1 MTKRLKFL
9 PIWVAGMALLL
20 GACRKDEPTISG
32 SASEAEFTYAV
43 TRVPGGDTLP
53 YVSRVTFTNTSK
65 DAFSYL
71 WDFGDNGTSSLAN
84 PVHNYR
90 TASVYTVSLTSVGSG
105 GNNKTTRTISIDGAC
120 AYNQYADLTGCSSR
134 RWSMSPVSDAIRI
147 LSADGSQ
154 TFFSGAATSCQTDD
168 IYSFFAD
175 GSLNYDA
182 KGGTFLANE
191 GPAPYSCQAAQQ
203 NASKFIMIKSGTGNP
218 RIILD
223 STGVGRRPFIGTTDR
238 VVGNAYE
245 VLDVSASTMTLQGV
259 LLDGS
264 LLRMKFIN
272 GFDINTIKLY
282 LTGGSRRTWMLDTT
296 AGANAITAGV
306 EANPTQYFGGGPLAS
321 CQTDDWYTFTQT
333 DSIYVNCNGSTLL
346 PPTYTCG
353 ADKSFRRNFSFGSVV
368 GSVAGLAQISLPS
381 NDPNYWIGV
390 FDRAPENVYRI
401 LNIDNETMILRSG
414 NGSGTVHDIKFKVK
428 R

>member
-1 MTKRLKFL
+1 MTKTFKLL
-9 PIWVAGMALLL
+9 PILAAGIALLL
-20 GACRKDEPTISG
+20 GACQRENPSITG
-32 SASEAEFTYAV
+32 SSSEADFTFVV

-53 YVSRVTFTNTSK
+53 FVNRVTFTNNSK

-71 WDFGDNGTSSLAN
+71 WDFGDNGTSSQAN
-84 PVHNYR
+84 PVYTYR
-90 TASVYTVSLTSVGSG
+90 TPSVYNVSLTSVGAG
-105 GNNKTTRTISIDGAC
+105 GNNRTSRSIALESSC
-120 AYNQYADLTGCSSR
+120 AYRQFADLTGCSSR

-154 TFFSGAATSCQTDD
+154 TFFSGPPTSCQTDD

-203 NASKFIMIKSGTGNP
+203 NANKFIMIKNGTGNP

-245 VLDVSASTMTLQGV
+245 VLDVSESSMVLQGV
-259 LLDGS
+259 LMDGA

-282 LTGGSRRTWMLDTT
+282 LTGGSRRTWMIDTT
-296 AGANAITAGV
+296 AGANAITAGT
-306 EANPTQYFGGGPLAS
+306 ESNPTQYFGGGPLAS

-333 DSIYVNCNGSTLL
+333 DSVYVNCNGSTLL
-346 PPTYTCG
+346 PPSFTCG
-353 ADKSFRRNFSFGSVV
+353 ADKSFSKNFTFGAVV

-381 NDPNYWIGV
+381 NNPTYWLGV

-401 LNIDNETMILRSG
+401 LNIDNESMVLRSG